1 MDARVRVFGGNF
13 MGGGRRPKS
22 RMVRLCGALLGALA
36 VVSVGTGVGAQTAPA
51 SKTTAVKQVK
61 RPTVRRAA
69 VKRVVIP
76 RHAVTST
83 AVVPAAAAAISAP
96 PTPTT
101 VKPGRALSLRPS
113 KHGRYRHVAA
123 RTAQPAAAE
132 TGAAVAAAPIAAPQT
147 VQATITPRHG
157 LWSRSHRQARYHR
170 FAARPAVETPPAEKS
185 ASPPERANTTTIT
198 LLAGGLNSTDL
209 AIADDLSAVLDDGDD
224 LRILP
229 MLGRGGG
236 QNIRDLRL
244 MKVDL
249 GLTQSNLLA
258 RFRRG
263 GEFGPTD
270 KIAYIAKLF
279 NEELHLFVR
288 ADAGFASI
296 EQLAG
301 KTVNLGPAGGDSEL
315 AARDVFERLGIAVR
329 EVNLGDNDAIEK
341 LKSGE
346 IDASVTLA
354 GKPAPAMARLDG
366 FRLLPVPFAKQLQ
379 DDYLPATLAAE
390 DYPSMIEPGRS
401 IETVAVGVVL
411 IAFNWPRDSDSYRRI
426 EKFIEAF
433 FPRIGALQSPPRHP
447 KWREVNLAAVLPGA
461 VRFAAA
467 QDWLKQHRDQ
477 SADRRQQFDQFVSTR
492 QTRPVTTED
501 RERLFQ
507 EFLQW
512 ARERR

>member
-1 MDARVRVFGGNF
+1 
-13 MGGGRRPKS
+13 MGGGSRPES
-22 RMVRLCGALLGALA
+22 RLLHLCRALLGALA
-36 VVSVGTGVGAQTAPA
+36 IMGLGTAGLSAQTAPA
-51 SKTTAVKQVK
+51 PKPAAVKQVK
-61 RPTVRRAA
+61 RTAVKRAA
-69 VKRVVIP
+69 VKRVAIQRRPV
-76 RHAVTST
+76 AST
-83 AVVPAAAAAISAP
+83 AVAPAAATAATQPAL
-96 PTPTT
+96 
-101 VKPGRALSLRPS
+101 KPGRALSLRPS
-113 KHGRYRHVAA
+113 KRGRHRRLAA
-123 RTAQPAAAE
+123 QPPAAA
-132 TGAAVAAAPIAAPQT
+132 TGVAATANPAAAPQAAPAQGSLT
-147 VQATITPRHG
+147 SRRALR
-157 LWSRSHRQARYHR
+157 LRSHRQARYR
-170 FAARPAVETPPAEKS
+170 RLAARPAPETPPAEKS
-185 ASPPERANTTTIT
+185 ASVAERTNSTTIT

-224 LRILP
+224 LRVLP

-301 KTVNLGPAGGDSEL
+301 KTVNLGPAGGGSEL

-329 EVNLGDNDAIEK
+329 EVNLAENDAIEK

-346 IDASVTLA
+346 IDASVMLA
-354 GKPAPAMARLDG
+354 GKPAPALARLDG
-366 FRLLPVPFAKQLQ
+366 LRLLPVPFAKQLQ
-379 DDYLPATLAAE
+379 DDYLPARLAAE

-401 IETVAVGVVL
+401 IDTVAVGVVL
-411 IAFNWPRDSDSYRRI
+411 IAFNWPKDSEGYRRI
-426 EKFIEAF
+426 EKFVEAF
-433 FPRIGALQSPPRHP
+433 FPRIAALQVPPRHP

-461 VRFAAA
+461 PRFAAA
-467 QDWLKQHRDQ
+467 QDWLKRHRDEA
-477 SADRRQQFDQFVSTR
+477 ADRRQQFEQFVSTR
-492 QTRPVTTED
+492 QASPASTEE

>member
-1 MDARVRVFGGNF
+1 
-13 MGGGRRPKS
+13 MGGGSRPES
-22 RMVRLCGALLGALA
+22 RLLHLCRALLGALA
-36 VVSVGTGVGAQTAPA
+36 IMGLGTAGLGAQTASAPKPA
-51 SKTTAVKQVK
+51 AAKQVK
-61 RPTVRRAA
+61 RTAVKRAA
-69 VKRVVIP
+69 VKRVVIQ
-76 RHAVTST
+76 RNAVTST
-83 AVVPAAAAAISAP
+83 AVAPTAASAT
-96 PTPTT
+96 TPTQT
-101 VKPGRALSLRPS
+101 AKSGRALSLRPS
-113 KHGRYRHVAA
+113 KRGRYRRVAA
-123 RTAQPAAAE
+123 RAAQPPAAQTGVAAAANPAAA
-132 TGAAVAAAPIAAPQT
+132 P
-147 VQATITPRHG
+147 QATPAQATLGSRRA
-157 LWSRSHRQARYHR
+157 LWLRSHRQARYRHL
-170 FAARPAVETPPAEKS
+170 AARQAPETPPAEKS
-185 ASPPERANTTTIT
+185 PSVAERTNSTTIT
-198 LLAGGLNSTDL
+198 ILAGGLNSTDL
-209 AIADDLSAVLDDGDD
+209 AIADDLSAVLDDGED
-224 LRILP
+224 LRVLP

-301 KTVNLGPAGGDSEL
+301 KTVNLGPAGGGSEL

-329 EVNLGDNDAIEK
+329 EVNLSENDAIEK

-346 IDASVTLA
+346 IDASVMLA
-354 GKPAPAMARLDG
+354 GKPAPALARLDG
-366 FRLLPVPFAKQLQ
+366 LRLLSVPFAKQLQ
-379 DDYLPATLAAE
+379 DDYLPARLAAE
-390 DYPSMIEPGRS
+390 DYPGMIEPGRS

-411 IAFNWPRDSDSYRRI
+411 IAFNWPKDSEGYRRI
-426 EKFIEAF
+426 EKFVEAF
-433 FPRIGALQSPPRHP
+433 FPRIAALQAPPRHP

-461 VRFAAA
+461 PRFAAA
-467 QDWLKQHRDQ
+467 QDWLKRHRDEA
-477 SADRRQQFDQFVSTR
+477 ADRRQQFEQFVSTR
-492 QTRPVTTED
+492 QASPVSTEE